1 MTKDFSFSIICKDRT
16 FKICRRKRF
25 RLCENCLLRSSLHR
39 YINNQHPIVKND
51 NCLFGEIHAHP
62 RAVIP
67 SFGSNR
73 GHVTRKQVQSGFKHE
88 CLAAKHLN
96 FVRTLD
102 KCGHTAHY
110 KELTETGNRAS
121 KLSGIQ
127 VSDCLT
133 A

>member
-1 MTKDFSFSIICKDRT
+1 MEPSTLDPRQKDR
-16 FKICRRKRF
+16 
-25 RLCENCLLRSSLHR
+25 LVL
-39 YINNQHPIVKND
+39 
-51 NCLFGEIHAHP
+51 
-62 RAVIP
+62 
-67 SFGSNR
+67 
-73 GHVTRKQVQSGFKHE
+73 SGFKHK

-96 FVRTLD
+96 FERALD